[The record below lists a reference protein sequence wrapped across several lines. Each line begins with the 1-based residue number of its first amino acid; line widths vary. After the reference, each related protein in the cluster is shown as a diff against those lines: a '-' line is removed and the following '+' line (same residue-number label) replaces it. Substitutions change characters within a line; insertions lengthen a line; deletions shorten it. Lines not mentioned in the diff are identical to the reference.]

1 MGRADKI
8 LVGQILVQLF
18 GRERQIKEL
27 FKDEESRQDVKIMEK
42 ILVQILDDEV
52 YKIIARKTAGMYFGE
67 TAMKSKD
74 CIRTATIISSGL
86 CHVAIIKKDTFDEVL
101 KQSIK
106 AFDEHNKELFKTIPI
121 FQGLNLNH
129 FMKQMVPIL
138 YRKKFLRN
146 HYVFKQG

>member
-1 MGRADKI
+1 
-8 LVGQILVQLF
+8 
-18 GRERQIKEL
+18 
-27 FKDEESRQDVKIMEK
+27 MEK

-101 KQSIK
+101 KQSKLSTSITK
-106 AFDEHNKELFKTIPI
+106 SYSKLSLSFKD
-121 FQGLNLNH
+121 
-129 FMKQMVPIL
+129 
-138 YRKKFLRN
+138 
-146 HYVFKQG
+146 